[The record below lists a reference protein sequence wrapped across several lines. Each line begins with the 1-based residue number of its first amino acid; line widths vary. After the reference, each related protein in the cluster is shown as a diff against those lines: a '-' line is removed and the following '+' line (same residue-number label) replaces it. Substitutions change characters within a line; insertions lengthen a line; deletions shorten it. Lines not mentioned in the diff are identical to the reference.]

1 MNTYSCQC
9 RNSQQ
14 AIFSQVPFSQQVP
27 FYNYIEKYNQFI
39 VYNGISCFIYGILF
53 VLFLLFLFQDFCT
66 ELTVTIPSD
75 CFLYPPVKTEKTLD
89 EKTEKILVEKT
100 LEEKTTIKEE
110 K

>member
-1 MNTYSCQC
+1 MNTYPCQC

-14 AIFSQVPFSQQVP
+14 APFSQALFSQQVP

-75 CFLYPPVKTEKTLD
+75 CFLYPPVKTLDEKTEKTLD
-89 EKTEKILVEKT
+89 EKTEK
-100 LEEKTTIKEE
+100 TTIKEE
-110 K
+110 